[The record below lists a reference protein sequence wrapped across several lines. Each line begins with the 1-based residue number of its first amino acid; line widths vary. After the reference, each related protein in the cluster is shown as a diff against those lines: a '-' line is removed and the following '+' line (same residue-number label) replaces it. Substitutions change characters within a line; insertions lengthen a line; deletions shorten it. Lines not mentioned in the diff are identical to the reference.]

1 MKYCGSEEWAS
12 VKDKTTRTDDDDDDA
27 EEEEKKNLTFVII
40 VLFVFSYI
48 KLFGK
53 LVSVC
58 VCECLL

>member
-1 MKYCGSEEWAS
+1 M
-12 VKDKTTRTDDDDDDA
+12 KDKTTRTDDDDDDA

-58 VCECLL
+58 VCVSVYCK